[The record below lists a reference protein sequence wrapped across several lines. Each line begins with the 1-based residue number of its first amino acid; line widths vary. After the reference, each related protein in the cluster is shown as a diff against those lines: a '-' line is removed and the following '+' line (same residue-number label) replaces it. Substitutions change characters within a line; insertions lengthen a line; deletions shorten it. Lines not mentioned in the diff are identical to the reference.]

1 MLVPPPAS
9 NKKKKSFSY
18 PKNKMPFIKDI
29 VDKYQMVP
37 GISMKPHELGYILI
51 HDFLDPHWSHVTL
64 S

>member
-1 MLVPPPAS
+1 
-9 NKKKKSFSY
+9 
-18 PKNKMPFIKDI
+18 MPFIKDI
-29 VDKYQMVP
+29 VYKYQMVP